1 MSQINDQQIESLYKF
16 TRQHFVEYYDLQT
29 ELVDHMANGIDQQ
42 WNNHPELT
50 FEQARDREFKK
61 FGVFGFM
68 EVLEKRQAAMG
79 KKYTKLVWKHFKDYM
94 KVPKILGFSLSF
106 LVTFTVLKLSSISE
120 ELFLGAI
127 VGSAVIY
134 LTAMFYRRRQIK
146 KHNQDDGKKW
156 MFKDIIFNQGALGV
170 AALIPVHFYNILSG
184 LTGISE
190 MNDYWIMALSLF
202 ICSFYLF
209 LYIMMVEIPKRA
221 EEYLEQTYPEYKM
234 V

>member
-1 MSQINDQQIESLYKF
+1 
-16 TRQHFVEYYDLQT
+16 
-29 ELVDHMANGIDQQ
+29 
-42 WNNHPELT
+42 
-50 FEQARDREFKK
+50 
-61 FGVFGFM
+61 
-68 EVLEKRQAAMG
+68 
-79 KKYTKLVWKHFKDYM
+79 
-94 KVPKILGFSLSF
+94 
-106 LVTFTVLKLSSISE
+106 
-120 ELFLGAI
+120 
-127 VGSAVIY
+127 
-134 LTAMFYRRRQIK
+134 MFYRRRQIK

-156 MFKDIIFNQGALGV
+156 MFKDIIFNQGALGG